1 MRWLALLNPQN
12 HGILIKGVN
21 PLNFSVWPFT
31 QQDLIIAQHTDEFP
45 QRSNLTL
52 NVRSNPTRAFE
63 RKPLVPQKYE
73 YTFHLRGYY
82 PELGTLQEVADW
94 LFLKN
99 KKIICLKV
107 GR

>member
-31 QQDLIIAQHTDEFP
+31 QQDLIIAQHTDELP

-52 NVRSNPTRAFE
+52 NVDLIQLGLLNG
-63 RKPLVPQKYE
+63 KPLVPS
-73 YTFHLRGYY
+73 
-82 PELGTLQEVADW
+82 
-94 LFLKN
+94 
-99 KKIICLKV
+99 KI
-107 GR
+107 

>member
-31 QQDLIIAQHTDEFP
+31 QQDLIIAQHTDELP

-52 NVRSNPTRAFE
+52 NVDLIQLGLLNG
-63 RKPLVPQKYE
+63 KPLVPQKYE
-73 YTFHLRGYY
+73 YTFHLRAYSSRIRHTSGS
-82 PELGTLQEVADW
+82 
-94 LFLKN
+94 
-99 KKIICLKV
+99 
-107 GR
+107 GRLAFP